1 MLAFFAFIFG
11 VASAQQ
17 FTSFTVAPPIYLE
30 PNQTGLTFYTGQNMS
45 LSWTSEGLATNQT
58 VKFNYLT
65 TALIQNSGNY
75 TARISDTAAQLV
87 NQPIIISLSN
97 NASISLNSTPV
108 SVIQSKI
115 LYANLYT
122 NLTNPVGTS
131 TIPCGQNVT
140 VQWQGLGQAGSGL
153 TTVTIR
159 STGGG
164 GGGGTTVGTALT
176 VIAQN
181 GLMVMN
187 YLLPA
192 SFAPSGF
199 ATYLATVTSGT
210 YTLNS
215 QGFRLSAASPTP
227 SSTATPSKTPSA
239 SPSLGATS
247 STTPTPTP
255 TPSQTPTPSL
265 SFGSTASTTPSQT
278 PSASLSSSL
287 SSSITPSETSSSTP
301 TPTTPIN
308 LGAIAAAAS
317 QQSMNLI
324 YTIIGSVG
332 GLLAVCGIGFIVYRV
347 QSHKKMRERRLR
359 AAATMSSRMND
370 INNIYGVSYVRK
382 QPMAAYKSSK
392 ILTVK

>member
-1 MLAFFAFIFG
+1 MLAIFALILSI
-11 VASAQQ
+11 ANAQQ
-17 FTSFTVAPPIYLE
+17 FTSFTVAPPVYLE
-30 PNQTGLTFYTGQNMS
+30 PNQTGLTFYTGQNMN

-58 VKFNYLT
+58 VKLNYLT
-65 TALIQNSGNY
+65 TALIQNTGNY

-87 NQPIIISLSN
+87 NQSIIISVSN
-97 NASISLNSTPV
+97 NASISFNSTPV

-115 LYANLYT
+115 LYVTLYT

-140 VQWQGLGQAGSGL
+140 VRWQGLGQAGSGL

-159 STGGG
+159 SSG
-164 GGGGTTVGTALT
+164 GGGGTTVGTPLT
-176 VIAQN
+176 VLAQN

-192 SFAPSGF
+192 SFVPSGF
-199 ATYLATVTSGT
+199 ATYSATVTSGT
-210 YTLNS
+210 YTLSS
-215 QGFRLSAASPTP
+215 QGFRLAAASPTP
-227 SSTATPSKTPSA
+227 TSTPTSSRTPTPT
-239 SPSLGATS
+239 PSLGATS
-247 STTPTPTP
+247 STTPTTTP

-278 PSASLSSSL
+278 PSTSLSSSL
-287 SSSITPSETSSSTP
+287 TSSSTPSETASSTP

-317 QQSMNLI
+317 QQSMNLVI
-324 YTIIGSVG
+324 TVVASIGGILV
-332 GLLAVCGIGFIVYRV
+332 ACGVGFIVYRV
-347 QSHKKMRERRLR
+347 QSHKQMRERRLR
-359 AAATMSSRMND
+359 TAAAISSRMND
-370 INNIYGVSYVRK
+370 INTVYGVSYVRK
-382 QPMAAYKSSK
+382 EPMQAYKSSK

>member
-1 MLAFFAFIFG
+1 MLAFFTFILG

-45 LSWTSEGLATNQT
+45 LSWTSDGLAANQT

-87 NQPIIISLSN
+87 NQPIMISLSN

-115 LYANLYT
+115 LYVNLYT
-122 NLTNPVGTS
+122 NLTNPVGSS

-164 GGGGTTVGTALT
+164 GGGGTTVGVPLT
-176 VIAQN
+176 VVAQN
-181 GLMVMN
+181 GLMIIN

-199 ATYLATVTSGT
+199 ATYLASVTSGT

-227 SSTATPSKTPSA
+227 SSTATPSRTPS
-239 SPSLGATS
+239 STPSNTPTS
-247 STTPTPTP
+247 SI
-255 TPSQTPTPSL
+255 SV
-265 SFGSTASTTPSQT
+265 GSTSSTTPSQT
-278 PSASLSSSL
+278 PSVTLSNSL

-308 LGAIAAAAS
+308 LGAIASAAS
-317 QQSMNLI
+317 QQSMNLVI
-324 YTIIGSVG
+324 SVVASLCG
-332 GLLAVCGIGFIVYRV
+332 ILAACGIGFIVYRV

-370 INNIYGVSYVRK
+370 INSVYGVSYVRK